1 MILEP
6 DQRLAAEFGFDVD
19 GQARGSTKRR
29 HWPNGVVPYTVNSS
43 LSSQPK
49 AMQAIRG
56 AMDLWSS
63 RTCIRFIPR
72 TTEKAYIEFFKGKG
86 CWSYVG
92 RIGKKQLISLG
103 KRCWRKG
110 TVSHEIGK
118 AGNFKKYSA
127 SSINSLGTPY
137 DYGSIMHY
145 SGKSF
150 TKNGKPTIV
159 PKKIG
164 TVLGQ
169 RQGPSAIDVLQM
181 NRLYKCSGPSSFGSP
196 KHDALLQKEKMSIHL
211 I

>member
-1 MILEP
+1 MKSLLVVLAFCLAVTHAENADENEDVFDPDLFEGDMILEP

-29 HWPNGVVPYTVNSS
+29 HWPNGVVPYTVNPS

-92 RIGKKQLISLG
+92 RIGKKTADQFG
-103 KRCWRKG
+103 QG
-110 TVSHEIGK
+110 
-118 AGNFKKYSA
+118 
-127 SSINSLGTPY
+127 
-137 DYGSIMHY
+137 M
-145 SGKSF
+145 
-150 TKNGKPTIV
+150 
-159 PKKIG
+159 
-164 TVLGQ
+164 LGQ
-169 RQGPSAIDVLQM
+169 GHSVAR
-181 NRLYKCSGPSSFGSP
+181 NR
-196 KHDALLQKEKMSIHL
+196 
-211 I
+211 